1 MRCAARTQACRCESK
16 GSHYYCQ
23 KEPSSLLKVWRVLL
37 LQSTHKSTQLQN
49 LRENALNIFCRVFES
64 AFTLVLI
71 PPHVHAFRGANHLLR
86 QILRQLGLYEADG
99 CVPQAR
105 AAWILCRAVCNTAS
119 TACMA
124 YSCWF
129 GPHRGREKPRAQS
142 IRWKQDVAH
151 CVLSLA
157 VADFSQPVYGPLDV
171 QGCRFRQ
178 CRSILSLPARRG
190 VNQELQ

>member
-1 MRCAARTQACRCESK
+1 MRCAERMQACRCESK

-49 LRENALNIFCRVFES
+49 LRENALNNFCRLFES

-99 CVPQAR
+99 CVPIEYNKDKSENPVIAR
-105 AAWILCRAVCNTAS
+105 DWRFVLIL
-119 TACMA
+119 
-124 YSCWF
+124 F
-129 GPHRGREKPRAQS
+129 PLK
-142 IRWKQDVAH
+142 
-151 CVLSLA
+151 
-157 VADFSQPVYGPLDV
+157 YGPRMGLRKGV
-171 QGCRFRQ
+171 KNQGCT
-178 CRSILSLPARRG
+178 
-190 VNQELQ
+190 